1 MLDHHMESAAGKFVK
16 AVKDTDAYKGYCY
29 QLEKIKKSPELF
41 EKVNE
46 FRQRNYEIQNTTQ
59 VNDLFDKMDAFEK
72 EYEKFR
78 ENPIVNDFL
87 QAELAF
93 CRLMQEIN
101 IMITEGLDF
110 E

>member
-1 MLDHHMESAAGKFVK
+1 MLDNQIQVASEKFVSIIK
-16 AVKDTDAYKGYCY
+16 ETEAYRRYY
-29 QLEKIKKSPELF
+29 HQLGKIKKNPELYD
-41 EKVNE
+41 KVNE
-46 FRQRNYEIQNTTQ
+46 FRHRNFEIQNNHQ
-59 VNDLFDKMDAFEK
+59 GSELFEKMDAFEK

-78 ENPIVNDFL
+78 ENPIVDDFL

-101 IMITEGLDF
+101 IYITEELDF